1 MLFKTWLSF
10 LLLASSEPVSALWPA
25 PRSYSKGKTALFIN
39 QQIQV
44 TYNGQPMPYMFGY
57 EPISIDSKEIVKGGV
72 SRSLG
77 SIFRRNLIPWK
88 LVPKNK
94 IDEFE
99 PPLGGKSTSVTS
111 LVITQTSQDQPK
123 TFKALAGEVD
133 ESYSLTIDKEGR
145 AKLSA
150 KSSIGILRGLET
162 FSQLFYQ
169 HSTGTCWYT
178 PYAPVSIDDA
188 PLYPHRGILFDT
200 ARQWYPVVNLL
211 RTIDAMAWNKMN
223 RLHVH
228 VTDSQSWPLD
238 LPSMPEVARE
248 GAHRRDLIYTADD
261 IRRVQEYGVHRGV
274 QVYFEIDMPGH
285 IGSLYH
291 SHPELIVAYNE
302 QPYYHYCAQPPCG
315 AFKLN
320 DSRVDAFLEKLF
332 DDVLPRVHP
341 YAAYF
346 HTGGDELNANDSMLD
361 ENIRSNKSEVLQP
374 LLQKF
379 IDKQHERVRSHDLT
393 PVVWEEIPLDWN
405 VTLGKDV
412 PVQSWLGNAQKL
424 AAAGHQVID
433 SNYNFWYLD
442 CGRGQ
447 WINMENGAAYRQF
460 YPFNDWCGPTKSW
473 QLVYSYDPRAG
484 LSEEAAKLVLGGEVA
499 IWSETID
506 EQTIDSII
514 WPRANAAGEVLWSG
528 RIDPATGQNRS
539 QLEAIP
545 RLSEMRER
553 LVARGVRPAALTQLW
568 CTQANPLECSYPL

>member
-291 SHPELIVAYNE
+291 SHPELIVAHNE

>member
-1 MLFKTWLSF
+1 
-10 LLLASSEPVSALWPA
+10 
-25 PRSYSKGKTALFIN
+25 
-39 QQIQV
+39 
-44 TYNGQPMPYMFGY
+44 MPYVFGY
-57 EPISIDSKEIVKGGV
+57 EPTSIDSKEIVKGGV

-77 SIFRRNLIPWK
+77 SIFKRNLVPWK
-88 LVPKNK
+88 LTTKNK

-99 PPLGGKSTSVTS
+99 PPLGRNSTSVTS
-111 LVITQTSQDQPK
+111 LAITQANKDQPK

-133 ESYSLTIDKEGR
+133 ESYTLTIDKEGH

-150 KSSIGILRGLET
+150 NSSIGALRGLET

-178 PYAPVSIDDA
+178 PYAPVSIKDE
-188 PLYPHRGILFDT
+188 PQYPHRGILFDT

-211 RTIDAMAWNKMN
+211 RTIDAMSWNKMN

-302 QPYYHYCAQPPCG
+302 QPYYYYCAQPPCG

-320 DSRVDAFLEKLF
+320 DTRVDAFLEKLF

-379 IDKQHERVRSHDLT
+379 IDKQHERVRSYDLT

-424 AAAGHQVID
+424 AAAGHKVID
-433 SNYNFWYLD
+433 SNYNFW
-442 CGRGQ
+442 
-447 WINMENGAAYRQF
+447 
-460 YPFNDWCGPTKSW
+460 
-473 QLVYSYDPRAG
+473 
-484 LSEEAAKLVLGGEVA
+484 
-499 IWSETID
+499 
-506 EQTIDSII
+506 
-514 WPRANAAGEVLWSG
+514 
-528 RIDPATGQNRS
+528 
-539 QLEAIP
+539 
-545 RLSEMRER
+545 
-553 LVARGVRPAALTQLW
+553 VRR
-568 CTQANPLECSYPL
+568 

>member
-25 PRSYSKGKTALFIN
+25 PH
-39 QQIQV
+39 
-44 TYNGQPMPYMFGY
+44 
-57 EPISIDSKEIVKGGV
+57 SKEIVKGGV

-393 PVVWEEIPLDWN
+393 PMVWEEIPLDWN

>member
-1 MLFKTWLSF
+1 
-10 LLLASSEPVSALWPA
+10 
-25 PRSYSKGKTALFIN
+25 
-39 QQIQV
+39 
-44 TYNGQPMPYMFGY
+44 MFGY
-57 EPISIDSKEIVKGGV
+57 EPTSIDSKEIVKGGV

-302 QPYYHYCAQPPCG
+302 QPYYHYCVQPPCG

-433 SNYNFWYLD
+433 SNYNFWVRKTPEKLSALSPSMLSLCDAYSPVKYL
-442 CGRGQ
+442 
-447 WINMENGAAYRQF
+447 
-460 YPFNDWCGPTKSW
+460 
-473 QLVYSYDPRAG
+473 
-484 LSEEAAKLVLGGEVA
+484 
-499 IWSETID
+499 
-506 EQTIDSII
+506 
-514 WPRANAAGEVLWSG
+514 
-528 RIDPATGQNRS
+528 
-539 QLEAIP
+539 
-545 RLSEMRER
+545 
-553 LVARGVRPAALTQLW
+553 
-568 CTQANPLECSYPL
+568 

>member
-1 MLFKTWLSF
+1 
-10 LLLASSEPVSALWPA
+10 
-25 PRSYSKGKTALFIN
+25 
-39 QQIQV
+39 
-44 TYNGQPMPYMFGY
+44 MPYMFGY
-57 EPISIDSKEIVKGGV
+57 EPTSIDSKEIVKGGV

-99 PPLGGKSTSVTS
+99 PPLGGKSNSVTS

-433 SNYNFWYLD
+433 SNYNFWVRKTPEKLSALSPSMLSLCDAYSPVKYL
-442 CGRGQ
+442 
-447 WINMENGAAYRQF
+447 
-460 YPFNDWCGPTKSW
+460 
-473 QLVYSYDPRAG
+473 
-484 LSEEAAKLVLGGEVA
+484 
-499 IWSETID
+499 
-506 EQTIDSII
+506 
-514 WPRANAAGEVLWSG
+514 
-528 RIDPATGQNRS
+528 
-539 QLEAIP
+539 
-545 RLSEMRER
+545 
-553 LVARGVRPAALTQLW
+553 
-568 CTQANPLECSYPL
+568 

>member
-1 MLFKTWLSF
+1 
-10 LLLASSEPVSALWPA
+10 
-25 PRSYSKGKTALFIN
+25 
-39 QQIQV
+39 
-44 TYNGQPMPYMFGY
+44 MPYMFGY
-57 EPISIDSKEIVKGGV
+57 EPTSIDSKEIVKGGV

-361 ENIRSNKSEVLQP
+361 ENIRSNNSEVLQP

-393 PVVWEEIPLDWN
+393 PMVWEEIPLDWN